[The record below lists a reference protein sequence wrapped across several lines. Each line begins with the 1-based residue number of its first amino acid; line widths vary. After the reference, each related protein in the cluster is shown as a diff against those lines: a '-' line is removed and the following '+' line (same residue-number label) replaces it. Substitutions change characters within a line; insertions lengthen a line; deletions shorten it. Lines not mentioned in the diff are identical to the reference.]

1 MQTTD
6 NSETA
11 TSDEAALVAA
21 IVQSAEPGEDPVAVE
36 PMDGAESPAEAESDA
51 VMPAEATGRPVDVP
65 EKFWDAESGSIRTEA
80 LLRSYVELERRLGRS
95 LPRPESEDDV
105 EAVDRLLGVLGR
117 PAAPDGYTIEPP
129 HPLLAPDS
137 SLNETLHAAGF
148 TQRQAQMVYDLAAER
163 LLPVIEEATAELEA
177 SRQIDRLER
186 HFGGPEAW
194 RTTAAQ
200 IKAYAEANL
209 PAELHGALAKSYEG
223 VLALHEMMR
232 KAEPEIVGQAGS
244 GQLAVTEDSLRELI
258 RDPRYWRDRDPEIVQ
273 RVTTGYRSLFPG

>member
-1 MQTTD
+1 MQTT
-6 NSETA
+6 ETTEMA
-11 TSDEAALVAA
+11 TFDDPAPGTAIALPAETGDSVPAADDENPAEFAGAPVTPEEAA
-21 IVQSAEPGEDPVAVE
+21 GR
-36 PMDGAESPAEAESDA
+36 PAE
-51 VMPAEATGRPVDVP
+51 VP
-65 EKFWDAESGSIRTEA
+65 EKFWDAEAGCIRTEA

-95 LPRPESEDDV
+95 LPKPESDEDI

-117 PAAPDGYTIEPP
+117 PAAPDGYAIEAP
-129 HPLLAPDS
+129 HPLVSPDPA
-137 SLNETLHAAGF
+137 LNELLHDAGF
-148 TQRQAQMVYDLAAER
+148 TQRQAQLVYDLAAER
-163 LLPVIEEATAELEA
+163 LLPVIEEASAELEA

-209 PAELHGALAKSYEG
+209 PAELHGVLAASYEG
-223 VLALHEMMR
+223 VLALYEMVR
-232 KAEPEIVGQAGS
+232 KAEPEIVGRAGS

-273 RVTTGYRSLFPG
+273 RVTAGYRSLYPG